1 MSRAVLVAFT
11 VVLLCVGRI
20 GATQSAVQSP
30 SIAVFTQTAGGGITV
45 AEHREEDAVLL
56 RSRYRVQI
64 GNLEDRPLTVKAI
77 FSGPR
82 RRRSSWEV
90 CLVDRTS
97 TYHRGAGGMMR
108 LERQAL

>member
-45 AEHREEDAVLL
+45 AEHREEDAVLF

-77 FSGPR
+77 FSGGKEKTFFSGNLPR
-82 RRRSSWEV
+82 GSH
-90 CLVDRTS
+90 LDLPQ
-97 TYHRGAGGMMR
+97 GGGWYDAPGGH
-108 LERQAL
+108 AL